1 MREDW
6 CQTHVKRIGSY
17 RYKLFSLA
25 LHKDWKRGKEAALF
39 TSMSQKKR
47 KYFPKCRT
55 VALKLV
61 LYWKGCKINHN
72 FGFKFQLSNQ
82 TLVNSFSIIVLFRQ
96 PGHKQLN
103 FVHWCLMSGST
114 SLCVCVCV
122 ILYYLSWISPLSIP
136 FRIICVSCSPHE
148 RGDRFFAI
156 REGSTPLGLF
166 FLFYPSV
173 QCKIRYH
180 RWGIFYVA
188 LLRREWFL
196 GNVAIFIL
204 WNTVACVSLLVA
216 HFSL

>member
-39 TSMSQKKR
+39 TYMSQKKR

-82 TLVNSFSIIVLFRQ
+82 TLVNSFSITVLFRQ

-114 SLCVCVCV
+114 SLCVCVWYFITSHESRLCQ
-122 ILYYLSWISPLSIP
+122 SPLGSS
-136 FRIICVSCSPHE
+136 VS
-148 RGDRFFAI
+148 AAALM
-156 REGSTPLGLF
+156 REETGF
-166 FLFYPSV
+166 V
-173 QCKIRYH
+173 R
-180 RWGIFYVA
+180 
-188 LLRREWFL
+188 
-196 GNVAIFIL
+196 
-204 WNTVACVSLLVA
+204 
-216 HFSL
+216 